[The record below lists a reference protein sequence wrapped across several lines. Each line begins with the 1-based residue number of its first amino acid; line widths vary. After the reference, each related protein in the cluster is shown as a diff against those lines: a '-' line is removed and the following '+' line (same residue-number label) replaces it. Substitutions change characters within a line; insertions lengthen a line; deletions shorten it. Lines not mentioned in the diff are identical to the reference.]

1 MYLKST
7 KDIKRRGESMIKKL
21 APYMKKYKTQLML
34 GVLCAALEAIFEL
47 LIPLVMAQIV
57 DVGISTG
64 NTTYT
69 IKMGLL
75 MLVMA
80 AISLSFGI
88 GLSKFSAIAGQ
99 GFGAE
104 LRQAEYEKIQTY
116 SFKNI
121 EKFSTAS
128 LITRLTTDI
137 TMIQNALTMGI
148 KLLVRAPMMLI
159 VACILAVTISPKL
172 AMIFLVSMPV
182 LIISIGL
189 IIKNVKPKFESMQKK
204 IDNLN
209 TTVQENLI
217 GIRVVKSFVRR
228 NKEKE
233 KFKNSNDEL
242 LQASEGAFGIV
253 VLNMPIMQ
261 LVVFASIIGI
271 LWFGGN
277 MVHAGTLTVGKLTS
291 FMTYSFQILMALM
304 MLSMVLMMLSRS
316 VASVQRIIEVLE
328 EEPDIKDPVNPIT
341 EVKNGEIE
349 FRNVNFKYEDDS
361 DENNLEGINIK
372 IKAGETIGVI
382 GSTGS
387 GKSSLVQLIPRLY
400 DATEGEVYVGG
411 VNVKN
416 YHIETLRNEVAMVL
430 QKNTLFSGTIKENL
444 MWGNENATDA
454 EIEAAASSACVDEF
468 IDRLPGRYD
477 MHLEQGG
484 VNVSGGQKQRLCI
497 ARAILK
503 QPKVLILDDSTSA
516 VDTATDAKIRKAFA
530 EDLKDTTKII
540 IAQRVNSVS
549 TADKIIVMDDGKIS
563 AIGTHDE
570 LMESSEIYKD
580 VYKSQQEGVGLRE

>member
-1 MYLKST
+1 
-7 KDIKRRGESMIKKL
+7 MIKKL
-21 APYMKKYKTQLML
+21 APYMKKYKTPLIL
-34 GVLCAALEAIFEL
+34 GVLCAALEATFEL

-64 NTTYT
+64 DTGYT

-75 MLVMA
+75 MVVMA

-104 LRQAEYEKIQTY
+104 IRQAEYEKIQTY

-137 TMIQNALTMGI
+137 TMIQNSLTMGI

-159 VACILAVTISPKL
+159 VACILSVTISPQL

-182 LIISIGL
+182 LTIAIAL
-189 IIKNVKPKFESMQKK
+189 IIKNVKPKFEAMQKK

-217 GIRVVKSFVRR
+217 AIRVVKSFVRR

-233 KFKNSNDEL
+233 KFKVSNDDL

-253 VLNMPIMQ
+253 VLNMPVMQ
-261 LVVFASIIGI
+261 GVLFSSIIGI

-277 MVHAGTLTVGKLTS
+277 MVNAGTLTVGKLTS
-291 FMTYSFQILMALM
+291 FFTYSFQILMSLM
-304 MLSMVLMMLSRS
+304 MLSMVLMMMSRA
-316 VASVQRIIEVLE
+316 VASAQRIIEVLE
-328 EEPDIKDPVNPIT
+328 EEPDIKDPVNPVT
-341 EVKNGEIE
+341 EVRDGEIE
-349 FRNVNFKYEDDS
+349 FRNVNFKYEDDG

-372 IKAGETIGVI
+372 IKSGETIGII

-400 DATEGEVYVGG
+400 DATEGEVFVGG

-454 EIEAAASSACVDEF
+454 EIEAAATSACVDEF

-540 IAQRVNSVS
+540 IAQRVNSVA

-563 AIGTHDE
+563 AMGTHDE

>member
-64 NTTYT
+64 NTIYT

-233 KFKNSNDEL
+233 KFKNSNDKL

>member
-1 MYLKST
+1 
-7 KDIKRRGESMIKKL
+7 MIKKL

-64 NTTYT
+64 NTIYT

-444 MWGNENATDA
+444 MWVNENATDA

>member
-1 MYLKST
+1 MV
-7 KDIKRRGESMIKKL
+7 KKL
-21 APYMKKYKTQLML
+21 APYMKKYKTPLIL
-34 GVLCAALEAIFEL
+34 AVLCAALEAIFEL

-57 DVGISTG
+57 DVGISSGDTG
-64 NTTYT
+64 YT

-80 AISLSFGI
+80 AISLSFGL

-104 LRQAEYEKIQTY
+104 IRQAEYEKIQTY

-137 TMIQNALTMGI
+137 TMIQNSMTMGI

-159 VACILAVTISPKL
+159 VACILSVTISAKL

-189 IIKNVKPKFESMQKK
+189 IIKNVKPRFEAMQKK

-217 GIRVVKSFVRR
+217 GMRVVKSFVRR

-233 KFKNSNDEL
+233 KFKASNDDL

-261 LVVFASIIGI
+261 VVVFASVIGI

-291 FMTYSFQILMALM
+291 FMTYSFQILMSLM
-304 MLSMVLMMLSRS
+304 MLSMVLMMLSRA
-316 VASVQRIIEVLE
+316 VASAQRIIEVLE
-328 EEPDIKDPVNPIT
+328 EEPDIKDPVNPVT

-361 DENNLEGINIK
+361 DENNLEGINIT
-372 IKAGETIGVI
+372 IKAGETVGII

-411 VNVKN
+411 VNVKD

-430 QKNTLFSGTIKENL
+430 QKNTLFSGTIRENL
-444 MWGNENATDA
+444 MWGNENATEA
-454 EIEAAASSACVDEF
+454 EIEAAAASACVDEF

-477 MHLEQGG
+477 MHIEQGG

-540 IAQRVNSVS
+540 IAQRVNSVA

>member
-1 MYLKST
+1 
-7 KDIKRRGESMIKKL
+7 MIKKL

-159 VACILAVTISPKL
+159 VACILAITISPKL

-189 IIKNVKPKFESMQKK
+189 IIKNVKPKFEAMQKK

-233 KFKNSNDEL
+233 KFKKSNDEL
-242 LQASEGAFGIV
+242 LQASEEAFGIV

-291 FMTYSFQILMALM
+291 FMTYSFQILMSLM

-316 VASVQRIIEVLE
+316 VASAQRIIEVLE

>member
-1 MYLKST
+1 
-7 KDIKRRGESMIKKL
+7 MIKKL
-21 APYMKKYKTQLML
+21 APYMKKYKTPLIL
-34 GVLCAALEAIFEL
+34 GVLCAALEATFEL

-57 DVGISTG
+57 DVGISAGDTA
-64 NTTYT
+64 YT

-75 MLVMA
+75 MVVMA
-80 AISLSFGI
+80 AISLSFGM

-137 TMIQNALTMGI
+137 TMIQNSLTMGI

-159 VACILAVTISPKL
+159 VACILSVTISSQL

-182 LIISIGL
+182 LIIAIGL
-189 IIKNVKPKFESMQKK
+189 IIKNVKPRFEAMQKK

-233 KFKNSNDEL
+233 KFKVSNDDL
-242 LQASEGAFGIV
+242 LQSSEGAFGIV
-253 VLNMPIMQ
+253 VLNMPVMQ
-261 LVVFASIIGI
+261 VVVFASVIGI

-291 FMTYSFQILMALM
+291 FMTYSFQILMSLM
-304 MLSMVLMMLSRS
+304 MLSMVLMMMSRA
-316 VASVQRIIEVLE
+316 VASAQRIIEVLE
-328 EEPDIKDPVNPIT
+328 EEPDIKDPVNPVT

-372 IKAGETIGVI
+372 IKAGETIGII

-400 DATEGEVYVGG
+400 DATEGEVFVGG
-411 VNVKN
+411 VNVKD

-444 MWGNENATDA
+444 MWGNENATEA
-454 EIEAAASSACVDEF
+454 EIEAAAASACVDEF

-540 IAQRVNSVS
+540 IAQRVNSVA

>member
-1 MYLKST
+1 
-7 KDIKRRGESMIKKL
+7 MIKKL
-21 APYMKKYKTQLML
+21 APYMKKYKTPLIL
-34 GVLCAALEAIFEL
+34 GVLCAALEATFEL

-64 NTTYT
+64 DIGYT

-75 MLVMA
+75 MVVMA

-99 GFGAE
+99 GFGTE

-137 TMIQNALTMGI
+137 TMIQNSLTMGI

-159 VACILAVTISPKL
+159 VACILSVTISSQL

-182 LIISIGL
+182 LTIAIAL
-189 IIKNVKPKFESMQKK
+189 IIKNVKPRFEAMQKK

-233 KFKNSNDEL
+233 KFKVSNDDL

-253 VLNMPIMQ
+253 VLNMPVMQ
-261 LVVFASIIGI
+261 GVLFSSIIGI

-277 MVHAGTLTVGKLTS
+277 MVNAGTLTVGKLTS
-291 FMTYSFQILMALM
+291 FMTYSFQILMSLM
-304 MLSMVLMMLSRS
+304 MLSMVLMMISRS
-316 VASVQRIIEVLE
+316 VASAQRIIEVLE
-328 EEPDIKDPVNPIT
+328 EEPDIKDPVNPVT
-341 EVKNGEIE
+341 EVRDGEIE

-372 IKAGETIGVI
+372 IKAGETIGII

-400 DATEGEVYVGG
+400 DATEGEVFVGG

-454 EIEAAASSACVDEF
+454 EIEAAAASACVDEF

-540 IAQRVNSVS
+540 IAQRVNSVA

-563 AIGTHDE
+563 AMGTHDE

>member
-1 MYLKST
+1 
-7 KDIKRRGESMIKKL
+7 MIKKL
-21 APYMKKYKTQLML
+21 APYMKKYKTPLIL
-34 GVLCAALEAIFEL
+34 GVLCAALEATFEL

-64 NTTYT
+64 DTGYT

-137 TMIQNALTMGI
+137 TMIQNSLTMGI

-159 VACILAVTISPKL
+159 VACILSVAISPQL

-189 IIKNVKPKFESMQKK
+189 IIKNVKPRFEAMQKK

-233 KFKNSNDEL
+233 KFKKSNDEL

-261 LVVFASIIGI
+261 AVVFASIIGI

-291 FMTYSFQILMALM
+291 FMTYSFQILMSLM

>member
-1 MYLKST
+1 
-7 KDIKRRGESMIKKL
+7 MIKKL
-21 APYMKKYKTQLML
+21 APYMKKYRTPLIL
-34 GVLCAALEAIFEL
+34 GVLCAALEATFEL

-57 DVGISTG
+57 DVGISSG
-64 NTTYT
+64 NTAYT

-75 MLVMA
+75 MVVMA

-88 GLSKFSAIAGQ
+88 GLSRLSAIAGQ

-137 TMIQNALTMGI
+137 TMIQNSLTMGI

-159 VACILAVTISPKL
+159 VACILSVTISAQL

-182 LIISIGL
+182 LIIAIGL
-189 IIKNVKPKFESMQKK
+189 IIKNVKPRFEAMQKK

-233 KFKNSNDEL
+233 KFKVSNDDL

-253 VLNMPIMQ
+253 VLNMPVMQ
-261 LVVFASIIGI
+261 IVVFASVIGI

-277 MVHAGTLTVGKLTS
+277 MVYAGTLTVGKLTS
-291 FMTYSFQILMALM
+291 FMTYSFQILMSLM
-304 MLSMVLMMLSRS
+304 LLSMVLMMISRA
-316 VASVQRIIEVLE
+316 VASAQRIIEVLE
-328 EEPDIKDPVNPIT
+328 EEPDIKDPVNPVT
-341 EVKNGEIE
+341 EVRDGEIE

-372 IKAGETIGVI
+372 IKAGETIGII

-400 DATEGEVYVGG
+400 DATEGEVFVGG
-411 VNVKN
+411 VNVKD

-444 MWGNENATDA
+444 MWGNENATEA
-454 EIEAAASSACVDEF
+454 EIEAAAASACVDEF

-540 IAQRVNSVS
+540 IAQRVNSVAN
-549 TADKIIVMDDGKIS
+549 ADKIIVMDDGKIS

>member
-1 MYLKST
+1 
-7 KDIKRRGESMIKKL
+7 MIKKL
-21 APYMKKYKTQLML
+21 APYMKKYKTPLIL
-34 GVLCAALEAIFEL
+34 GVLCAALEATFEL

-64 NTTYT
+64 DTGYT

-75 MLVMA
+75 MVVMA

-104 LRQAEYEKIQTY
+104 IRQAEYEKIQTY

-137 TMIQNALTMGI
+137 TMIQNSLTMGI

-159 VACILAVTISPKL
+159 VACILSVTISSKL

-182 LIISIGL
+182 LIIAIGL
-189 IIKNVKPKFESMQKK
+189 IIKNVKPRFEAMQKK

-217 GIRVVKSFVRR
+217 AIRVVKSFVRR

-233 KFKNSNDEL
+233 KFKVSNDDL

-253 VLNMPIMQ
+253 VLNMPVMQ
-261 LVVFASIIGI
+261 VVVFSSVIGI

-277 MVHAGTLTVGKLTS
+277 MVNAGTLTVGKLTS
-291 FMTYSFQILMALM
+291 FMTYSFQILMSLM
-304 MLSMVLMMLSRS
+304 MLSMVLMMMSRA
-316 VASVQRIIEVLE
+316 VASAQRIIEVLE
-328 EEPDIKDPVNPIT
+328 EEPDIKDPVNPVT
-341 EVKNGEIE
+341 EVRDGEIE
-349 FRNVNFKYEDDS
+349 FRNVNFKYEDDG

-372 IKAGETIGVI
+372 IKSGETIGII

-400 DATEGEVYVGG
+400 DATEGEVFVGG

-454 EIEAAASSACVDEF
+454 EIEAAATSACVDEF

-540 IAQRVNSVS
+540 IAQRVNSVA

>member
-1 MYLKST
+1 
-7 KDIKRRGESMIKKL
+7 
-21 APYMKKYKTQLML
+21 
-34 GVLCAALEAIFEL
+34 
-47 LIPLVMAQIV
+47 
-57 DVGISTG
+57 
-64 NTTYT
+64 
-69 IKMGLL
+69 
-75 MLVMA
+75 
-80 AISLSFGI
+80 
-88 GLSKFSAIAGQ
+88 
-99 GFGAE
+99 
-104 LRQAEYEKIQTY
+104 
-116 SFKNI
+116 
-121 EKFSTAS
+121 
-128 LITRLTTDI
+128 
-137 TMIQNALTMGI
+137 
-148 KLLVRAPMMLI
+148 MMLI
-159 VACILAVTISPKL
+159 VACILSVTISSKL

-182 LIISIGL
+182 LIIAIGL
-189 IIKNVKPKFESMQKK
+189 IIKNVKPRFEAMQKK

-217 GIRVVKSFVRR
+217 AIRVVKSFVRR

-233 KFKNSNDEL
+233 KFKVSNDDL

-253 VLNMPIMQ
+253 VLNMPVMQ
-261 LVVFASIIGI
+261 VVVFSSVIGI

-277 MVHAGTLTVGKLTS
+277 MVNAGTLTVGKLTS
-291 FMTYSFQILMALM
+291 FMTYSFQILMSLM
-304 MLSMVLMMLSRS
+304 MLSMVLMMMSRA
-316 VASVQRIIEVLE
+316 VASAQRIIEVLE
-328 EEPDIKDPVNPIT
+328 EEPDIKDPVNPVT
-341 EVKNGEIE
+341 EVRDGEIE

-372 IKAGETIGVI
+372 IKSGETIGII

-400 DATEGEVYVGG
+400 DATEGEVFVGG

-454 EIEAAASSACVDEF
+454 EIEAAATSACVDEF

-540 IAQRVNSVS
+540 IAQRVNSVA

-563 AIGTHDE
+563 AMGTHDE

>member
-1 MYLKST
+1 
-7 KDIKRRGESMIKKL
+7 MIKKL
-21 APYMKKYKTQLML
+21 APYMKKYKTPLIL
-34 GVLCAALEAIFEL
+34 GVLCAALEATFEL
-47 LIPLVMAQIV
+47 FIPLVMAQIV
-57 DVGISTG
+57 DVGISSG
-64 NTTYT
+64 DMGYT

-75 MLVMA
+75 MVVMA

-99 GFGAE
+99 GFGSE

-121 EKFSTAS
+121 EKFSTSS

-137 TMIQNALTMGI
+137 TMIQNSLTMGI
-148 KLLVRAPMMLI
+148 KVLVRAPMMLI
-159 VACILAVTISPKL
+159 VACSISVTISSKL

-182 LIISIGL
+182 LTIAIGL
-189 IIKNVKPKFESMQKK
+189 IIKNVKPKFEAMQKK

-228 NKEKE
+228 NKERE
-233 KFKNSNDEL
+233 KFKASNDDL
-242 LQASEGAFGIV
+242 LQASEGAFGIL
-253 VLNMPIMQ
+253 VLNMPVMQ
-261 LVVFASIIGI
+261 VVIFSSVIGI

-277 MVHAGTLTVGKLTS
+277 MVNAGTLTVGKLTS
-291 FMTYSFQILMALM
+291 FMTYSFQILMSLM
-304 MLSMVLMMLSRS
+304 MLSMVLMMMSRA
-316 VASVQRIIEVLE
+316 VASAQRIIEVLE
-328 EEPDIKDPVNPIT
+328 EEPDIKDPVNPVT
-341 EVKNGEIE
+341 EVRDGEIE

-372 IKAGETIGVI
+372 IKAGETIGII

-400 DATEGEVYVGG
+400 DATEGEVFVGG

-454 EIEAAASSACVDEF
+454 EIEAAATSACVDEF

-540 IAQRVNSVS
+540 IAQRVNSVA

-563 AIGTHDE
+563 AMGTHDE

>member
-1 MYLKST
+1 
-7 KDIKRRGESMIKKL
+7 MIKKL
-21 APYMKKYKTQLML
+21 APYMKKYKTPLIL
-34 GVLCAALEAIFEL
+34 GVLCAALEATFEL

-64 NTTYT
+64 DTGYT

-75 MLVMA
+75 MVVMA
-80 AISLSFGI
+80 AISLSFGL

-104 LRQAEYEKIQTY
+104 LRQAEYEKIQSY

-137 TMIQNALTMGI
+137 TMIQNSLTMGI

-159 VACILAVTISPKL
+159 VACILSVTISPQL

-182 LIISIGL
+182 LIICIGL
-189 IIKNVKPKFESMQKK
+189 IIKNVKPRFEAMQKK

-233 KFKNSNDEL
+233 KFKISNDDL
-242 LQASEGAFGIV
+242 LNASEGAFGIV

-261 LVVFASIIGI
+261 VVVFASVIGI

-291 FMTYSFQILMALM
+291 FMTYSFQILMSLM
-304 MLSMVLMMLSRS
+304 MLSMVLMMMSRA
-316 VASVQRIIEVLE
+316 VASAQRILEVLE
-328 EEPDIKDPVNPIT
+328 EESDIKDPVNPIT
-341 EVKNGEIE
+341 EVKDGEIE

-361 DENNLEGINIK
+361 DENNLEAINIK
-372 IKAGETIGVI
+372 IKAGETVGII

-411 VNVKN
+411 VNVKD

-454 EIEAAASSACVDEF
+454 EIEAAATSACVDEF

-477 MHLEQGG
+477 MHIEQGG

-516 VDTATDAKIRKAFA
+516 VDTATDAKIRKAFV

-540 IAQRVNSVS
+540 IAQRVNSVA

-563 AIGTHDE
+563 AIGTHEE
-570 LMESSEIYKD
+570 LMENSEIYKD

>member
-1 MYLKST
+1 
-7 KDIKRRGESMIKKL
+7 MIKKL

-64 NTTYT
+64 NTIYT

-328 EEPDIKDPVNPIT
+328 EEPDIVDPANAVM
-341 EVKNGEIE
+341 EVKDGEIE
-349 FRNVNFKYEDDS
+349 FRNVSFKYPGADEYVLKDVNFKA
-361 DENNLEGINIK
+361 
-372 IKAGETIGVI
+372 KAGETTAFI

-387 GKSSLVQLIPRLY
+387 GKSTLINLIPRFYDVTSGEILIDGENIKNVSLY
-400 DATEGEVYVGG
+400 D
-411 VNVKN
+411 
-416 YHIETLRNEVAMVL
+416 LREKIGFVP
-430 QKNTLFSGTIKENL
+430 QKGILFSGTIESNL
-444 MWGNENATDA
+444 KYGGEHISDEYMNK
-454 EIEAAASSACVDEF
+454 AAAIAQATEF
-468 IDRLPGRYD
+468 ISSKESGFNT
-477 MHLEQGG
+477 EISQGG
-484 VNVSGGQKQRLCI
+484 TNVSGGQKQRLAI
-497 ARAILK
+497 ARALAKNSEIF
-503 QPKVLILDDSTSA
+503 IFDDSFSA
-516 VDTATDAKIRKAFA
+516 LDFKTDAKLRKAIN
-530 EDLKDTTKII
+530 EELSDSTLLIV
-540 IAQRVNSVS
+540 AQRIS
-549 TADKIIVMDDGKIS
+549 TIMNADQILVLDEGKVVGK
-563 AIGTHDE
+563 GTHKE
-570 LMESSEIYKD
+570 LMENCE
-580 VYKSQQEGVGLRE
+580 VYRQIALSQLSKEELENE